1 MKLPNGMSRLD
12 LVRQGITGNLPKR
25 GRFVVSIT
33 RLKED
38 PDNERKTFANMDGLI
53 ESVKTHGIVEPI
65 TVTPEG
71 ESYRILT
78 GHRRYRAA
86 KAAGLQEVEILVR
99 DPEDDYSRR
108 LKSLISNIQREAI
121 SPLEVA
127 ETLHRL
133 LTEGEG
139 TRTQQELAHLLGMRK
154 SWVSDM
160 LRILTLPAKLQ
171 EQLRTAQKSVTYDTV
186 IRIARAD
193 DPTFQSELISA
204 ALAGEGNPEIRRR
217 LAARQKDKPRRA
229 GGRPAVQTF
238 TESCDGYTA
247 TVKGPDKPD
256 ARDKMREAVRAL
268 LQSLN

>member
-12 LVRQGITGNLPKR
+12 LVRQGLTGNLPKR

-38 PDNERKTFANMDGLI
+38 PDNERKTFQNMDGLI
-53 ESVKTHGIVEPI
+53 ASVKMHGIVEPI

-71 ESYRILT
+71 ESFRILT

-99 DPEDDYSRR
+99 EPENDYSRR

-127 ETLHRL
+127 ETLRRL

-139 TRTQQELAHLLGMRK
+139 ARTQQDLARLLGMRE

-171 EQLRTAQKSVTYDTV
+171 EQLRTAHKAVTYDTV
-186 IRIARAD
+186 IRIARSD
-193 DPTFQSELISA
+193 DPALQTELIAA

-217 LAARQKDKPRRA
+217 LAAHQKEKPKRPGARRA
-229 GGRPAVQTF
+229 MQTF

-256 ARDKMREAVRAL
+256 ARAKMSEAVRAL